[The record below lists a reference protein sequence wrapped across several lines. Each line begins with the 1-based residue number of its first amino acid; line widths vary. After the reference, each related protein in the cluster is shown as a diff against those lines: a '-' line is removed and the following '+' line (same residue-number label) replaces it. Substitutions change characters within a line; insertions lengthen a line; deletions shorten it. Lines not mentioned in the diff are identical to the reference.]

1 MSRTS
6 LPPARID
13 PALKAQ
19 WLTDLR
25 SGSYKQGQNFLRN
38 IKNEY
43 CCLGVLCETLSLQW
57 HIEPEDSDLPG
68 TPTEYFVYD
77 STPGDFGHSDFIPP
91 AIAASI
97 NLPSQIAKHLA
108 EMNDDGST
116 FAEIANWIEQN
127 L

>member
-6 LPPARID
+6 LPVVRMD

-25 SGSYKQGQNFLRN
+25 SGSYKQGQNFLRS

-43 CCLGVLCETLSLQW
+43 CCLGILCETLSLQW
-57 HIEPEDSDLPG
+57 HIEPGFDDYPCE
-68 TPTEYFVYD
+68 PTEYFVYD

-91 AIAASI
+91 GIASSI
-97 NLPSQIAKHLA
+97 GLPSQIGKHLA
-108 EMNDDGST
+108 EMNDNGDT
-116 FAEIANWIEQN
+116 FHQIANWIEEN

>member
-6 LPPARID
+6 LPPARMD

-25 SGSYKQGQNFLRN
+25 SGGFKQGQNFLRS

-43 CCLGVLCETLSLQW
+43 CCLGVLCEALSLQW
-57 HIEPEDSDLPG
+57 HIEPEDDEDTFPM
-68 TPTEYFVYD
+68 TEYFVYD
-77 STPGDFGHSDFIPP
+77 STPDDRGHSDFIPP
-91 AIAASI
+91 AIASSI
-97 NLPSQIAKHLA
+97 GLPPQIAKHLA
-108 EMNDDGST
+108 EMNDNGDT
-116 FAEIANWIEQN
+116 FAEIANWIEEN